1 VNDDA
6 GGFAYA
12 AIWEGIAEIAPDRL
26 AIACGDTHLSFGE
39 LDARADRVARVL
51 AAGGLVAGDKVA
63 IELVNGPAY
72 LEVFYGALKIGCVP
86 VNVNYR
92 YVDAEL
98 VYLLD
103 NAEARALVFHSDY
116 AATVAAA
123 LPQLATPPA
132 VLLRVE
138 RAPGPAV
145 PGEEAYEQ
153 ALARVPAG
161 RVPRTR
167 EPSPDDLIFVYTGG
181 TTGMP
186 KGVMWRGDDLYRSL
200 WVGSRGNKP
209 MTDPLDAVRAGKRAV
224 TTLPA
229 SPLMHG
235 TALWMA
241 LSALAGGGTVVL
253 VDDPKLDSDAV
264 WSAVERERVGLLAI
278 VGDAFARPLLA
289 ALDAAPGRWD
299 LSSLAAIMSSGVMWS
314 PETKQAMLAHLPH
327 TQLIDSLGSSEG
339 LMARSITTAADAEIS
354 RARFA
359 VNERIKV
366 LVDDPDTGAVREA
379 VAGSGDVGLL
389 AVGGYLPVG
398 YWRDPVKS
406 AATFREFEGRRYS
419 VPGDHATVGDDGT
432 IQLLGRGSVCI
443 NTGGE
448 KVFPEEV
455 EEIVKAHPGVFDCIC
470 VGVPDDRWG
479 EMVVALVQRRDPS
492 GDEPTGAQLTEFCRD
507 RMAGYKRPKH
517 FLFEP
522 TLQRSPSGKADYRL
536 LRTLAADAL
545 ARTG

>member
-1 VNDDA
+1 MH
-6 GGFAYA
+6 GFTYA
-12 AIWEGIAEIAPDRL
+12 AIWEGVAEIAPDRV
-26 AIACGDTHLSFGE
+26 AIACGPTHLTFGGF
-39 LDARADRVARVL
+39 DARADRVARVL
-51 AAGGLVAGDKVA
+51 AEAGLEAGDKVA
-63 IELVNGPAY
+63 VELVNGPEY
-72 LEVFYGALKIGCVP
+72 LEVFYGALKLGCVP

-103 NAEARALVFHSDY
+103 NAEARALVFHSDF
-116 AATVAAA
+116 AATVATA
-123 LPQLATPPA
+123 LPKLTTPPA

-138 RAPGPAV
+138 REPGPAV
-145 PGEEAYEQ
+145 PGEERYED

-161 RVPRTR
+161 RVPRTH

-186 KGVMWRGDDLYRSL
+186 KGVMWRVDDLYRSL
-200 WVGSRGNKP
+200 WVGARGAKP
-209 MTDPLDAVRAGKRAV
+209 MTDPLDAVRAGKQAV

-235 TALWMA
+235 TALWVA

-253 VDDPKLDSDAV
+253 VDDPKLDSEAV
-264 WSAVERERVGLLAI
+264 WDAVERERVGLLAI

-289 ALDAAPGRWD
+289 ALDANPGRWD
-299 LSSLAAIMSSGVMWS
+299 LSSLTAIMSSGVMWS
-314 PETKQAMLAHLPH
+314 PETKQAMLVHLPH

-339 LMARSITTAADAEIS
+339 LMARSISTSGDAEIA

-366 LVDDPDTGAVREA
+366 LVDDPETGAVREA
-379 VAGSGDVGLL
+379 VPGSGDVGLV
-389 AVGGYLPVG
+389 AVGGYLPMG
-398 YWRDPVKS
+398 YWRDPEKS
-406 AATFREFEGRRYS
+406 AQTFREFEGKRYS
-419 VPGDHATVGDDGT
+419 VPGDHATVDVDGT

-479 EMVVALVQRRDPS
+479 EMVVAVVQRRDPS
-492 GDEPTGAQLTEFCRD
+492 AEAPTGDDLTAFCRD

-517 FLFEP
+517 FLFQP

-536 LRTLAADAL
+536 IRGIAAAEL
-545 ARTG
+545 TPAG